1 MTKHRFVILTVAC
14 VMSQGC
20 VQEVPPASWV
30 SQIEEAGR
38 RAPMGE
44 PVVVSLE
51 GITEHSLIVVV
62 PPDGLDIDRIP
73 DRFREAFR
81 RAELGARAQPRLVI
95 ARSDALSSATI
106 AIVANR
112 QLQVEKRPGDQ
123 VHVTVRRRADGGEL
137 ASIR

>member
-1 MTKHRFVILTVAC
+1 
-14 VMSQGC
+14 
-20 VQEVPPASWV
+20 
-30 SQIEEAGR
+30 
-38 RAPMGE
+38 MGE

-51 GITEHSLIVVV
+51 GITEHSLI
-62 PPDGLDIDRIP
+62 
-73 DRFREAFR
+73 REAFR